1 MTDDD
6 RRAPEAP
13 EAADA
18 PEAPEAPARP
28 APAERAPAERP
39 AARDYS
45 VEVSPRQLAGGFAI
59 VAALLVLF
67 VRSRRRR
74 GGKDEAD

>member
-6 RRAPEAP
+6 RPE
-13 EAADA
+13 
-18 PEAPEAPARP
+18 PEAPAEP
-28 APAERAPAERP
+28 AKP

-59 VAALLVLF
+59 IAALLVLL
-67 VRSRRRR
+67 VRSRRRGR
-74 GGKDEAD
+74 KSDANRDAD

>member
-6 RRAPEAP
+6 KRAPDEPEAP
-13 EAADA
+13 DQPAAPDK
-18 PEAPEAPARP
+18 PV
-28 APAERAPAERP
+28 
-39 AARDYS
+39 ARDYS

-74 GGKDEAD
+74 GRKDEAD

>member
-6 RRAPEAP
+6 QRAPDAP
-13 EAADA
+13 DA
-18 PEAPEAPARP
+18 PEAPEAPEAPDRP
-28 APAERAPAERP
+28 APAERP

-74 GGKDEAD
+74 GRKDEAD

>member
-6 RRAPEAP
+6 KRAPEAP
-13 EAADA
+13 DQPAA
-18 PEAPEAPARP
+18 PEKPV
-28 APAERAPAERP
+28 
-39 AARDYS
+39 ARDYS

-74 GGKDEAD
+74 GRKDEAD

>member
-6 RRAPEAP
+6 RRAP
-13 EAADA
+13 DA
-18 PEAPEAPARP
+18 PDKPDTQASPDPPPPNKP
-28 APAERAPAERP
+28 APT
-39 AARDYS
+39 DYS

-74 GGKDEAD
+74 GRKDEAD

>member
-13 EAADA
+13 DK
-18 PEAPEAPARP
+18 PDTSVSTDRP
-28 APAERAPAERP
+28 APP
-39 AARDYS
+39 DYS

-59 VAALLVLF
+59 IAALLVLF

-74 GGKDEAD
+74 GRKDEAD

>member
-6 RRAPEAP
+6 RRAP
-13 EAADA
+13 DA
-18 PEAPEAPARP
+18 PDTPDRP
-28 APAERAPAERP
+28 APT
-39 AARDYS
+39 DYS
-45 VEVSPRQLAGGFAI
+45 VEMSPRQLAGGFAI

-74 GGKDEAD
+74 GRKNEAD

>member
-6 RRAPEAP
+6 RRAP
-13 EAADA
+13 DA
-18 PEAPEAPARP
+18 PDRPDTQTSPDPPPPDKPALT
-28 APAERAPAERP
+28 
-39 AARDYS
+39 DYS

-59 VAALLVLF
+59 VAALLVLL

-74 GGKDEAD
+74 GRKSDANRDAD